1 MSGAT
6 NEPHFQRPK
15 GWVLKTIKRAQRIQ
29 GKVKIYLTEK
39 FNEGV
44 RTGNTADPAQVAH
57 EIRHEKDS
65 SQNLEFLPSEW
76 RSQRQVANF
85 FGRLSSLQRHTE
97 LITPSGVSELD
108 EDMWEEENNRREVRR
123 AVYDVLDI
131 GHPLIYQ
138 DQDLCSLAKKHKLSK
153 FKLKELEEICSEFE
167 VEPVGTKLRKAT
179 FIKPLQVFIEQCSC
193 SKEN

>member
-6 NEPHFQRPK
+6 DEPHFQRPK
-15 GWVLKTIKRAQRIQ
+15 GWALKTIKRAERIQ

-44 RTGNTADPAQVAH
+44 RTSNKPDPALVAH
-57 EIRHEKDS
+57 EMRHEKDS
-65 SQNLEFLPSEW
+65 SQNFEFLPSEW

-167 VEPVGTKLRKAT
+167 VELVRTKLSY
-179 FIKPLQVFIEQCSC
+179 LH
-193 SKEN
+193 

>member
-1 MSGAT
+1 M
-6 NEPHFQRPK
+6 
-15 GWVLKTIKRAQRIQ
+15 
-29 GKVKIYLTEK
+29 
-39 FNEGV
+39 
-44 RTGNTADPAQVAH
+44 
-57 EIRHEKDS
+57 RHKKDS

-138 DQDLCSLAKKHKLSK
+138 NQDLCSLAKKRKLNK
-153 FKLKELEEICSEFE
+153 FKLKELEEICF
-167 VEPVGTKLRKAT
+167 
-179 FIKPLQVFIEQCSC
+179 
-193 SKEN
+193 